1 MAYAPPTRPWK
12 SRNCCVPC
20 KVDDRWDQVNA
31 VLNNMPP
38 ELWTRFLAEMYTPFL
53 RRLAL
58 SDPKG
63 RMPLSWI
70 ATLPARRPYS
80 RSLRGLFFDVCA
92 LAVRNPK
99 IEGSAARPVLQ
110 EMHTSVWL
118 VVKFMSTDGLLSRNI
133 HGNLWSQMM
142 MLTGTCELLDHFNR
156 CIRNFPLACNAVNFA
171 QFTVRCGADEYMLGI
186 IDQSLGDRSARPTIE
201 RRARRYDAAR
211 EKMHAMRVEI
221 VKLVEVI
228 HARRLAVAMVLYA
241 PLGRGS
247 WIYGMPEE
255 LLVKCVGGLEPEL
268 VRWDVVARPWL
279 SANDA

>member
-1 MAYAPPTRPWK
+1 MAYTPPTRPWK
-12 SRNCCVPC
+12 PPDCCFPC
-20 KVDDRWDQVNA
+20 KVDNHWEQIQA

-70 ATLPARRPYS
+70 TTLPARRPYS
-80 RSLRGLFFDVCA
+80 RSLRGLFFNACA

-99 IEGSAARPVLQ
+99 LEGSAARPVLQ
-110 EMHTSVWL
+110 EMHASAWL
-118 VVKFMSTDGLLSRNI
+118 VMKFMDTNGLLSRNV

-156 CIRNFPLACNAVNFA
+156 CIRNFPLACNAANFA
-171 QFTVRCGADEYMLGI
+171 QFTVRCGAENYMLGI
-186 IDQSLGDRSARPTIE
+186 IDQALGDGMARPKIE

-211 EKMHAMRVEI
+211 EKMRAMRVEI
-221 VKLVEVI
+221 VKLVQVI
-228 HARRLAVAMVLYA
+228 HARRLAVAMVLH
-241 PLGRGS
+241 PRLGRGS

-255 LLVKCVGGLEPEL
+255 VLRTCVGGLAPEL

-279 SANDA
+279 LAYDA